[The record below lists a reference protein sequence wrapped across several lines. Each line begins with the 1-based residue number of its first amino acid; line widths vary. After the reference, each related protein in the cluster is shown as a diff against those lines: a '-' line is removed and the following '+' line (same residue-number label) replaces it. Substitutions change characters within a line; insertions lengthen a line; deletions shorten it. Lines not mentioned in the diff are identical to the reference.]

1 MPDTLD
7 TLAKLRVVP
16 IIVIDDA
23 SSAEPL
29 AVAMRGGGVQCA
41 EISMKTPAA
50 TAALK
55 VLAAMPDMLVGAG
68 SVTSEDEL
76 KSAVDS
82 GAQFIVTPGLDER
95 LVETAQYLNVPIIP
109 GAMTPSEVLRAQRL
123 GMRSLLF
130 YPCTVAGGLEAL
142 DAFYGPFPDMK
153 FLPVGGLNIE
163 SLHAYLALHN
173 VFACGGNWMVKKE
186 WIDHQAW
193 HYITSA
199 CQQTVDRILRLQRRK

>member
-95 LVETAQYLNVPIIP
+95 LVETAQNSECAHHPWCHDSLR
-109 GAMTPSEVLRAQRL
+109 GAAGAAARPAQ
-123 GMRSLLF
+123 
-130 YPCTVAGGLEAL
+130 P
-142 DAFYGPFPDMK
+142 AF
-153 FLPVGGLNIE
+153 L
-163 SLHAYLALHN
+163 SLHGGGWIGGARCLLWSLPRHE
-173 VFACGGNWMVKKE
+173 VFACRRPQYRE
-186 WIDHQAW
+186 P
-193 HYITSA
+193 S
-199 CQQTVDRILRLQRRK
+199 RLPSSP